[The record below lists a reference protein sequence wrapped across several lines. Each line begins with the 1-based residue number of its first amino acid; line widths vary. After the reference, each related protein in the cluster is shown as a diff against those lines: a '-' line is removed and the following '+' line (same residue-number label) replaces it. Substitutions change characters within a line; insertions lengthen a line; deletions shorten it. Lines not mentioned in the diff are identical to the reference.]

1 MLRIQ
6 CVTIDSHDPAA
17 LGRFWSEALAWP
29 LTEHSAD
36 EAYIEC
42 PAAPGEV
49 AYPDLLFIKVPD
61 VKTVKNR
68 MHICLRPTNQ
78 ATEVARLEELG
89 ARTIDIGQSAEP
101 QATWVVMADPEGNE
115 FCVLRALDN

>member
-17 LGRFWSEALAWP
+17 LGRFWSEVLAWP

-42 PAAPGEV
+42 PAEPGEV
-49 AYPDLLFIKVPD
+49 AYPDILFIKVPD
-61 VKTVKNR
+61 PKTVKNR
-68 MHICLRPTNQ
+68 MHMCLRPADQ
-78 ATEVARLEELG
+78 AAEVARLEALG
-89 ARTIDIGQSAEP
+89 ARRTEIGQSAQP
-101 QATWVVMADPEGNE
+101 DATWVVMADPEGNE
-115 FCVLRALDN
+115 FCVLRSLGN